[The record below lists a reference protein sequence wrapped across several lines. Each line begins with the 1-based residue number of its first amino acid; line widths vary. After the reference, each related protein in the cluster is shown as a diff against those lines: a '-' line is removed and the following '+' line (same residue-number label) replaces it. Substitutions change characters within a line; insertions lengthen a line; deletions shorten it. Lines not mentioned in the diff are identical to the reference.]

1 MDRRSIV
8 NADSAGPNVS
18 SSRTISRRHL
28 LQVGGLGLLGLQ
40 LPGLLRAAERDGKRK
55 ARARAVIFL
64 HQWGGPSCH
73 DTFDMKPA
81 APDSIR
87 GEFKPVAS
95 NLLGVPICERLPRM
109 TRVMNKVTLVRT
121 LHHTM
126 KNHNSAGYYSLS
138 GYAPPTDDQRL
149 RDSNDLFPAYGSI
162 VDRLSP
168 ARAGVPAFVAYPHTI
183 SDGSITPGQHA
194 SFLGKGH
201 DPLFINQDPN
211 SADFRLPELSLP
223 DNLSLERLGNRR
235 EMLRLID
242 RQTELLDFSAKAR
255 GIDAH
260 YQRAMTMLSS
270 PAVKKAFDLTSEP
283 DTVRERYG
291 RTTYGQGCLLA
302 RRLVEAGAR
311 FINVYFSRSIGG
323 CEGGWDTHGFGDKPM
338 YPILKKH
345 LLPITDQTL
354 PTLLEDLDQ
363 RGLLDET
370 LVVWVGEF
378 GRSPRINKL
387 AGRDH
392 WPQCY
397 TALLAG
403 GGVKRGHVH
412 GASDR
417 IGSYPA
423 SDPQR
428 PDDLAATM
436 FHLLGIDPKT
446 EIHDAL
452 NRPLPISAGNV
463 IEGILA

>member
-1 MDRRSIV
+1 MNAASNHSGSYLPSFRSL
-8 NADSAGPNVS
+8 
-18 SSRTISRRHL
+18 TRRHL
-28 LQVGGLGLLGLQ
+28 LQVGGLGLLGLH
-40 LPGLLRAAERDGKRK
+40 LSVLLRAAEHGLKHK
-55 ARARAVIFL
+55 ASARAIIFL
-64 HQWGGPSCH
+64 HQWGGPSHH
-73 DTFDMKPA
+73 DTFDMKPS
-81 APDSIR
+81 APDAIR
-87 GEFKPVAS
+87 GEFKPIAS
-95 NLLGVPICERLPRM
+95 NLPGVPVCERLPGM
-109 TRVMNKVTLVRT
+109 TRLLNKVTLVRT

-138 GYAPPTDDQRL
+138 GYAPQTDDQRL

-162 VDRLSP
+162 VDRLAP
-168 ARAGVPAFVAYPHTI
+168 ARAGVPTFVAYPHTI

-194 SFLGKGH
+194 SFLGKAH

-211 SADFRLPELSLP
+211 SPDFRLPELSLP
-223 DNLSLERLGNRR
+223 ENLSLERLDNRR

-242 RQTELLDFSAKAR
+242 RQTELLDISAKAR

-270 PAVKKAFDLTSEP
+270 PAIKKAFDLSVEP
-283 DTVRERYG
+283 DSVRDRYG

-311 FINVYFSRSIGG
+311 FINVYFAPFIGG
-323 CEGGWDTHGFGDKPM
+323 CEGGWDTHGFNNKPM
-338 YPILKKH
+338 YPILKNY
-345 LLPITDQTL
+345 LLPITNQTL
-354 PTLLEDLDQ
+354 PALLEDLDQ
-363 RGLLDET
+363 RGLLAET

-412 GASDR
+412 GASDK
-417 IGSYPA
+417 IGAYPVN
-423 SDPQR
+423 DPVR
-428 PDDLAATM
+428 PEDLAATM

-446 EIHDAL
+446 QIRDAL
-452 NRPLPISAGNV
+452 NRPLPISSGEV
-463 IEGILA
+463 VHGVLA

>member
-1 MDRRSIV
+1 MNPFS
-8 NADSAGPNVS
+8 ALSGGCDSHLPK
-18 SSRTISRRHL
+18 ISRRHL
-28 LQVGGLGLLGLQ
+28 LQVGGLSLLGLH
-40 LPGLLRAAERDGKRK
+40 LPGLLRAAERGGKHK

-64 HQWGGPSCH
+64 HQWGGPSHH
-73 DTFDMKPA
+73 DSFDMKPS
-81 APDSIR
+81 APDAIR
-87 GEFKPVAS
+87 GEFKPIATNSIGMPV
-95 NLLGVPICERLPRM
+95 CERLPDM
-109 TRVMNKVTLVRT
+109 TRVMNKVTLLRT

-138 GYAPPTDDQRL
+138 GYAPATDDQRL
-149 RDSNDLFPAYGSI
+149 RDANDLFPAYGSI
-162 VDRLSP
+162 VDRLAP
-168 ARAGVPAFVAYPHTI
+168 ARAGVPTFVSYPHTI

-223 DNLSLERLGNRR
+223 ENMSLERLGNRR
-235 EMLRLID
+235 EVLRLID

-270 PAVKKAFDLTSEP
+270 PAIKKAFDLSAEP
-283 DTVRERYG
+283 DAVRQRYG

-311 FINVYFSRSIGG
+311 FVNVYFSRSIGG
-323 CEGGWDTHGFGDKPM
+323 CEGGWDTHGFNDKPM
-338 YPILKKH
+338 YPILKKY
-345 LLPITDQTL
+345 LLPLTNQTL
-354 PTLLEDLDQ
+354 PVLLEDLDQ

-378 GRSPRINKL
+378 GGSPRINKL

-412 GASDR
+412 GASDK
-417 IGSYPA
+417 IGAYPA
-423 SDPQR
+423 SDPAR
-428 PDDLAATM
+428 PEDLAATM

-446 EIHDAL
+446 EIHNAL
-452 NRPLPISAGNV
+452 NRPLPISCGEVIAGV
-463 IEGILA
+463 LA

>member
-1 MDRRSIV
+1 M
-8 NADSAGPNVS
+8 
-18 SSRTISRRHL
+18 SRRHL
-28 LQVGGLGLLGLQ
+28 LQVGGLGLLGLH
-40 LPGLLRAAERDGKRK
+40 LPGLLRAAETGGKHK

-64 HQWGGPSCH
+64 HQWGGPSHH

-87 GEFKPVAS
+87 GEFKPIAS
-95 NLLGVPICERLPRM
+95 NLPGVPVCERLPDM
-109 TRVMNKVTLVRT
+109 TRVMNKATLVRT
-121 LHHTM
+121 LQHTM

-162 VDRLSP
+162 LDRLAP
-168 ARAGVPAFVAYPHTI
+168 ARAGVPTFVAYPHTI

-211 SADFRLPELSLP
+211 SPDFRLPELSLP
-223 DNLSLERLGNRR
+223 DNLSPERLSNRR
-235 EMLRLID
+235 AMLRLID
-242 RQTELLDFSAKAR
+242 QQTELLEFSARAR

-270 PAVKKAFDLTSEP
+270 PAVKKAFDLSAEP
-283 DTVRERYG
+283 ASVRDRYG

-323 CEGGWDTHGFGDKPM
+323 CEGGWDTHGFNDKPM
-338 YPILKKH
+338 YPILKNY
-345 LLPITDQTL
+345 LLPITNHTL

-417 IGSYPA
+417 IGAYPA
-423 SDPQR
+423 SDPVR
-428 PDDLAATM
+428 PEDLSATM
-436 FHLLGIDPKT
+436 FHLLGIDPRT

-463 IEGILA
+463 ITGVLA